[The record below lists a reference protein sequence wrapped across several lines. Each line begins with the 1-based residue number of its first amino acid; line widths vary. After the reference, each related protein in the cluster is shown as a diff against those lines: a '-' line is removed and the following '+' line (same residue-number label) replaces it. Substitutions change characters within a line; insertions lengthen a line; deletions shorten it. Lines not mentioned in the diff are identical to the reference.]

1 MSYSGPPHLLPPLRC
16 PTPLLRFYP
25 PAHCAPFKFYVP
37 HDCPKT
43 TLLAQISSL
52 VQAGKRWMTWKARGV
67 PSLEDRAFNGKLST
81 ISRSG
86 KTVPTRFF
94 SRKRGSSVPRDSF
107 RLSMLSSWSSA
118 QTSAFFTTV
127 GQMQTVPHFSSLRE
141 ARQRLRESSVT
152 VRSGTASSVYPPS
165 SSTVSGTESP
175 SLPRSIADAFQDH
188 HISSV
193 DPDEPY
199 DDYQAFHTDD
209 VSSRLRLL
217 LNNNYFLP
225 PAHSKPSPS
234 DFASPVAAP
243 YKKATRSAAPTFLDI
258 FRVGKARS
266 KPTTPPSPLTP
277 DVGPLRLRTTAD
289 LTITSSRAPSS
300 RVDPVPH
307 RPIVPIS
314 AAHAS
319 RVAVVPD
326 SCPLALSA
334 LKTTTG
340 SLTAMSSENAISKDT
355 YPISAMV
362 NQRIQVQLHD
372 HLQLWD
378 DQRSRVVCQQVE

>member
-1 MSYSGPPHLLPPLRC
+1 M
-16 PTPLLRFYP
+16 
-25 PAHCAPFKFYVP
+25 
-37 HDCPKT
+37 DDME
-43 TLLAQISSL
+43 SS
-52 VQAGKRWMTWKARGV
+52 WH
-67 PSLEDRAFNGKLST
+67 SRALKIEHSM
-81 ISRSG
+81 
-86 KTVPTRFF
+86 
-94 SRKRGSSVPRDSF
+94 RGSSVPRDSF
-107 RLSMLSSWSSA
+107 RLSMLLSSSSA

-141 ARQRLRESSVT
+141 ACQGLRESNVT
-152 VRSGTASSVYPPS
+152 VRSGTASSVYPLS

-175 SLPRSIADAFQDH
+175 SLPRSIANSFQDH

-209 VSSRLRLL
+209 VLYRLCLL

-225 PAHSKPSPS
+225 PAHSKPSLS
-234 DFASPVAAP
+234 NFASPVASP

-258 FRVGKARS
+258 FRLGKARS
-266 KPTTPPSPLTP
+266 KLTTPPSPLNP
-277 DVGPLRLRTTAD
+277 DVGPPRLRTTAD
-289 LTITSSRAPSS
+289 LTITSSL
-300 RVDPVPH
+300 VDPVPH

-326 SCPLALSA
+326 SCPSALSA

-340 SLTAMSSENAISKDT
+340 SLTA
-355 YPISAMV
+355 
-362 NQRIQVQLHD
+362 
-372 HLQLWD
+372 
-378 DQRSRVVCQQVE
+378 